1 MADRNLNIRVAF
13 SALNNMSRP
22 VNAARQSAAALASQ
36 INQTKTSIKGLER
49 QATSFDRLT
58 AANKKTTEQLAQAKE
73 QARQMAAAYGPLRQR
88 SAEQV
93 AALNQQRV
101 AIRQLTQQQK
111 GEQTQLNQLRAS
123 FYSEGIAISSA
134 SRATEQINQ
143 RTAQY
148 NRQLAEQQR
157 RLDAVNQ
164 AQARYSRAKE
174 TGEKMMSG
182 GMKTAAVGAATLAPV
197 AAAVKSYSSLEDAMK
212 GVAKQVNGLRDD
224 SGNRTPQYE
233 EMQRAIMDASEKL
246 PMANGAVDYAA
257 LVEGGARMGVANSD
271 DPWEKQ
277 KADLLAFASMAA
289 KASVAFELPADQ
301 LSESLGKIAGLY
313 KIPTQNIEQLG
324 DAINYLDDNAKSKGS
339 DIIDVLQRVGGL
351 ASQLDYKQAAALG
364 STFLTLGSPA
374 EVAASATNAMVRELS
389 IATVQSDKFLGA
401 LDEIGVNA
409 ERVQKSMSVDAMGT
423 IISVLEASKKLAP
436 DKQVAN
442 LTQIFGKEFGDDAQK
457 LANNLPELRR
467 QIELTQGAAA
477 KGSMNRES
485 DINKASLS
493 AQWQLTKTGAVNA
506 FSSAGE
512 TLREP
517 LMDIMLT
524 VSKVVGS
531 VRRWV
536 EANPAL
542 VGSIMKVTAAIGAL
556 LVVVGGLMLSIGA
569 VLGPMA
575 LVRLSFTTLAG
586 SGGVTPLI
594 GSLGKLSSTLRGLI
608 PSLSGVGRSIK
619 DWPALFRSAAS
630 GITQFSKQAI
640 GGLNTALMA
649 LSRGAVAAG
658 QGLFT
663 LFTRPMTA
671 ITWLGNGLRTL
682 ATSGFGALLNVGRT
696 VMMALGGGLS
706 LLLSPIGILVIALS
720 AAAIAVIKFWEPI
733 KAFFTG
739 FYTGLMSGL
748 QPLTSAFSTAFAPL
762 APLFDSIGN
771 AVGGVWEWFTKLF
784 EPIQFSNEALASC
797 TSAGETF
804 GKVVGNALSALTP
817 IIEGIARGIGWV
829 LEKLGAIPDATKAAQ
844 QAAESMHKDP
854 VVWEWDPQQKK
865 MVKKGWNWSPKDDQQ
880 KKTNQKQQQAIDQQK
895 KQESLIN
902 SLKGPANIV
911 PKMSSSLDKIAT
923 NTTEKKDGP
932 GEIVFKN
939 KQPYIPI
946 RGGYSE
952 PLKQA
957 QRQLPSLT
965 DWVTQ
970 QAGSLIA
977 SVTPWQVE
985 KPAARVPVS
994 ASPSAAS
1001 VAALMPAPGGD
1012 VYNLSFDFS
1021 GQKLDEESIIRRVR
1035 EELALAKQQADRRKR
1050 SQLIDHV

>member
-93 AALNQQRV
+93 AALNQQRA

-164 AQARYSRAKE
+164 AQARYSRTKE

-271 DPWEKQ
+271 DPWQKQ
-277 KADLLAFASMAA
+277 KADLLSFASMAA

-409 ERVQKSMSVDAMGT
+409 EKVQKSMSVDAMGT

-586 SGGVTPLI
+586 EGGIARLTGGVMRLGGAFQWLAGSPMQSLLSAGRMVFGPLI
-594 GSLGKLSSTLRGLI
+594 TLLAGISAPVWGLI
-608 PSLSGVGRSIK
+608 
-619 DWPALFRSAAS
+619 ALFA
-630 GITQFSKQAI
+630 
-640 GGLNTALMA
+640 
-649 LSRGAVAAG
+649 AVA
-658 QGLFT
+658 
-663 LFTRPMTA
+663 
-671 ITWLGNGLRTL
+671 
-682 ATSGFGALLNVGRT
+682 V
-696 VMMALGGGLS
+696 
-706 LLLSPIGILVIALS
+706 
-720 AAAIAVIKFWEPI
+720 AVIKFWQPI
-733 KAFFTG
+733 KAFFSG
-739 FYTGLMSGL
+739 FFTGLMAGL
-748 QPLTSAFSTAFAPL
+748 QPITQAFNAVFAPL
-762 APLFDSIGN
+762 APIFDSIGN
-771 AVGGVWEWFTKLF
+771 AISRVWEWFTKLL
-784 EPIQFSNEALASC
+784 EPIQFSSEALASC

-804 GKVVGNALSALTP
+804 GKVVGAAISALTLP
-817 IIEGIARGIGWV
+817 IQGVAKGLGWI
-829 LEKLGAIPDATKAAQ
+829 LEKLGAIPDAAKAAQ
-844 QAAESMHKDP
+844 QVAQQMTPEAVNNLADRFTTFAGDVQAITKESKKAEEK
-854 VVWEWDPQQKK
+854 
-865 MVKKGWNWSPKDDQQ
+865 
-880 KKTNQKQQQAIDQQK
+880 KKTDEQK
-895 KQESLIN
+895 KQDNLIN

-911 PKMSSSLDKIAT
+911 PKMSNSLDKIAT

-1012 VYNLSFDFS
+1012 VYNLNFDFS
-1021 GQKLDEESIIRRVR
+1021 GQKLDEETIIRRVR

>member
-93 AALNQQRV
+93 AALNQQRA

-134 SRATEQINQ
+134 SRATDQINQ

-182 GMKTAAVGAATLAPV
+182 GMKTAAAGAATLAPV

-277 KADLLAFASMAA
+277 KADLLSFASMAA

-364 STFLTLGSPA
+364 STFLTLGTPA

-389 IATVQSDKFLGA
+389 IATVQGKNFMQGLDALG
-401 LDEIGVNA
+401 LSA
-409 ERVQKSMSVDAMGT
+409 EKVQKSMSVDAMGT

-436 DKQVAN
+436 DQQVAN

-586 SGGVTPLI
+586 EGGIARLTGGVMRLGGAFQWLAGSPMQSLLSVGRMVFGPLI
-594 GSLGKLSSTLRGLI
+594 TLLAGISAPVWGLI
-608 PSLSGVGRSIK
+608 
-619 DWPALFRSAAS
+619 ALF
-630 GITQFSKQAI
+630 
-640 GGLNTALMA
+640 
-649 LSRGAVAAG
+649 
-658 QGLFT
+658 
-663 LFTRPMTA
+663 
-671 ITWLGNGLRTL
+671 
-682 ATSGFGALLNVGRT
+682 
-696 VMMALGGGLS
+696 
-706 LLLSPIGILVIALS
+706 
-720 AAAIAVIKFWEPI
+720 AAAAVAVIKFWQPI
-733 KAFFTG
+733 QAFFSGFFTG
-739 FYTGLMSGL
+739 LMAGL
-748 QPLTSAFSTAFAPL
+748 QPITQAFNAVFAPL
-762 APLFDSIGN
+762 APIFDSIGN
-771 AVGGVWEWFTKLF
+771 AISGVWEWFTKLL
-784 EPIQFSNEALASC
+784 EPIQFSSEALASC

-804 GKVVGNALSALTP
+804 GKVVGAAISALTLP
-817 IIEGIARGIGWV
+817 IQAVANGIGWI

-1012 VYNLSFDFS
+1012 VYNLNFDFS
-1021 GQKLDEESIIRRVR
+1021 GQKLDEETIIRRVR

-1050 SQLIDHV
+1050 SQLTDHV

>member
-93 AALNQQRV
+93 AALNQQRA

-123 FYSEGIAISSA
+123 FYSEGIAIRSA

-277 KADLLAFASMAA
+277 KADLLSFASMAA

-409 ERVQKSMSVDAMGT
+409 EKVQKSMSVDAMGT

-506 FSSAGE
+506 LSSAGE

-556 LVVVGGLMLSIGA
+556 LVVVGGLMLTIGA

-663 LFTRPMTA
+663 LITRPMTA
-671 ITWLGNGLRTL
+671 ITWFGNGLRTL

-784 EPIQFSNEALASC
+784 EPIQFSSEALASC

-994 ASPSAAS
+994 VSPSASS

-1012 VYNLSFDFS
+1012 VYNLNFDFS
-1021 GQKLDEESIIRRVR
+1021 GQKLDEETIIRRVR

-1050 SQLIDHV
+1050 SQLTDHV

>member
-93 AALNQQRV
+93 AALNQQRA

-134 SRATEQINQ
+134 SRATEQISQ

-277 KADLLAFASMAA
+277 KADLLSFASMAA

-364 STFLTLGSPA
+364 STFLTLGTPA

-389 IATVQSDKFLGA
+389 IATVQGKNFMQGLDALG
-401 LDEIGVNA
+401 LSA
-409 ERVQKSMSVDAMGT
+409 EKVQKSMSVDAMGT

-436 DKQVAN
+436 DQQVAN

-649 LSRGAVAAG
+649 LSRGAVVAG

-739 FYTGLMSGL
+739 FYTGL
-748 QPLTSAFSTAFAPL
+748 TAFNR
-762 APLFDSIGN
+762 SI
-771 AVGGVWEWFTKLF
+771 
-784 EPIQFSNEALASC
+784 
-797 TSAGETF
+797 
-804 GKVVGNALSALTP
+804 
-817 IIEGIARGIGWV
+817 
-829 LEKLGAIPDATKAAQ
+829 
-844 QAAESMHKDP
+844 
-854 VVWEWDPQQKK
+854 
-865 MVKKGWNWSPKDDQQ
+865 
-880 KKTNQKQQQAIDQQK
+880 
-895 KQESLIN
+895 
-902 SLKGPANIV
+902 
-911 PKMSSSLDKIAT
+911 
-923 NTTEKKDGP
+923 
-932 GEIVFKN
+932 
-939 KQPYIPI
+939 
-946 RGGYSE
+946 
-952 PLKQA
+952 
-957 QRQLPSLT
+957 
-965 DWVTQ
+965 
-970 QAGSLIA
+970 
-977 SVTPWQVE
+977 
-985 KPAARVPVS
+985 
-994 ASPSAAS
+994 
-1001 VAALMPAPGGD
+1001 
-1012 VYNLSFDFS
+1012 
-1021 GQKLDEESIIRRVR
+1021 
-1035 EELALAKQQADRRKR
+1035 
-1050 SQLIDHV
+1050 

>member
-93 AALNQQRV
+93 AALNQQRA

-271 DPWEKQ
+271 DPWQKQ

-409 ERVQKSMSVDAMGT
+409 EKVQKSMSVDAMGT

-586 SGGVTPLI
+586 EGGIARLTGGVMRLGGAFQWLAGSPMQSLLSVGRMVFGPLI
-594 GSLGKLSSTLRGLI
+594 TLLAGISAPVWGLI
-608 PSLSGVGRSIK
+608 
-619 DWPALFRSAAS
+619 ALFA
-630 GITQFSKQAI
+630 
-640 GGLNTALMA
+640 
-649 LSRGAVAAG
+649 AVA
-658 QGLFT
+658 
-663 LFTRPMTA
+663 
-671 ITWLGNGLRTL
+671 
-682 ATSGFGALLNVGRT
+682 V
-696 VMMALGGGLS
+696 
-706 LLLSPIGILVIALS
+706 
-720 AAAIAVIKFWEPI
+720 AVIKFWQPI
-733 KAFFTG
+733 KAFFSG
-739 FYTGLMSGL
+739 FFTGLMAGL
-748 QPLTSAFSTAFAPL
+748 QPITQAFNAVFAPL
-762 APLFDSIGN
+762 APIFDSIGN
-771 AVGGVWEWFTKLF
+771 AISGVWEWFTKLL

-804 GKVVGNALSALTP
+804 GKVVGAAISALTLP
-817 IIEGIARGIGWV
+817 IQGVAKGLGWI
-829 LEKLGAIPDATKAAQ
+829 LEKLGAIPDAAKAAQ
-844 QAAESMHKDP
+844 QVAQQMTPEAVNNLADRFTTFAGDVQAITKESKKAEEK
-854 VVWEWDPQQKK
+854 
-865 MVKKGWNWSPKDDQQ
+865 
-880 KKTNQKQQQAIDQQK
+880 KKTDEQK
-895 KQESLIN
+895 KQDNLIN

-911 PKMSSSLDKIAT
+911 PKMSNSLDKIAT
-923 NTTEKKDGP
+923 NTTEKKEGP

-1001 VAALMPAPGGD
+1001 VAALMPAQGGD
-1012 VYNLSFDFS
+1012 MFNIEININGS
-1021 GQKLDEESIIRRVR
+1021 GMDDQKLAQRIR
-1035 EELALAKQQADRRKR
+1035 EELTNAIQQANRRKR
-1050 SQLIDHV
+1050 SQLTDHA

>member
-93 AALNQQRV
+93 AALNQQRA

-409 ERVQKSMSVDAMGT
+409 EKVQKSMSVDAMGT

-586 SGGVTPLI
+586 EGGIARLTGGVMRLGGAFQWLAGSPMQALLSAGRMVFGPLI
-594 GSLGKLSSTLRGLI
+594 TLLAGISAPVWGLI
-608 PSLSGVGRSIK
+608 
-619 DWPALFRSAAS
+619 ALF
-630 GITQFSKQAI
+630 
-640 GGLNTALMA
+640 
-649 LSRGAVAAG
+649 
-658 QGLFT
+658 
-663 LFTRPMTA
+663 
-671 ITWLGNGLRTL
+671 
-682 ATSGFGALLNVGRT
+682 
-696 VMMALGGGLS
+696 
-706 LLLSPIGILVIALS
+706 
-720 AAAIAVIKFWEPI
+720 AAAAVAVIKFWEPI
-733 KAFFTG
+733 QAFFTG
-739 FYTGLMSGL
+739 FFNGIMTGL
-748 QPLTSAFSTAFAPL
+748 QPVFDAFNAVFAPL
-762 APLFDSIGN
+762 APIFDAIGS
-771 AVGGVWEWFTKLF
+771 AISGVWDWFTKLL
-784 EPIQFSNEALASC
+784 EPIKFSSDALETC
-797 TSAGETF
+797 TTVGETF
-804 GKVVGNALSALTP
+804 GRVLGTAISGLLWPLQKLM
-817 IIEGIARGIGWV
+817 EGVGWV
-829 LEKLGAIPDATKAAQ
+829 LEKLDLIPAGLDAANAK
-844 QAAESMHKDP
+844 AESLKKDP

-865 MVKKGWNWSPKDDQQ
+865 MVKKDWHWSPDKP
-880 KKTNQKQQQAIDQQK
+880 NQPKPPKPPITPKPVGIPDLMGAPN
-895 KQESLIN
+895 LT
-902 SLKGPANIV
+902 
-911 PKMSSSLDKIAT
+911 PKMSKSLDKIAD
-923 NTTEKKDGP
+923 NTGKMAAKDGP

-952 PLKQA
+952 PLKQV

-985 KPAARVPVS
+985 KPAARMPVS

-1012 VYNLSFDFS
+1012 VYNLNFDFS
-1021 GQKLDEESIIRRVR
+1021 GQKLDEETIIRRVR

-1050 SQLIDHV
+1050 SQLTDHV

>member
-93 AALNQQRV
+93 AALNQQRA

-111 GEQTQLNQLRAS
+111 GEQTQLNQLRAN

-271 DPWEKQ
+271 DPWQKQ
-277 KADLLAFASMAA
+277 KADLLSFASMAA

-364 STFLTLGSPA
+364 STFLTLGTPA

-389 IATVQSDKFLGA
+389 IATVQGKNFMQGLDALG
-401 LDEIGVNA
+401 LSA
-409 ERVQKSMSVDAMGT
+409 EKVQKSMSVDAMGT

-436 DKQVAN
+436 DQQIAN

-517 LMDIMLT
+517 LMDIMIT
-524 VSKVVGS
+524 VSEVVGS

-569 VLGPMA
+569 VLSPMA

-586 SGGVTPLI
+586 EEGIARLTGGVMRLGGAFQWLA
-594 GSLGKLSSTLRGLI
+594 GSPMQALLSAGRMVFGPIITLLAGISAPVWGLI
-608 PSLSGVGRSIK
+608 
-619 DWPALFRSAAS
+619 ALF
-630 GITQFSKQAI
+630 
-640 GGLNTALMA
+640 
-649 LSRGAVAAG
+649 
-658 QGLFT
+658 
-663 LFTRPMTA
+663 
-671 ITWLGNGLRTL
+671 
-682 ATSGFGALLNVGRT
+682 
-696 VMMALGGGLS
+696 
-706 LLLSPIGILVIALS
+706 
-720 AAAIAVIKFWEPI
+720 AAAAVAVIKFWQPI
-733 KAFFTG
+733 QAFFSGFFTG
-739 FYTGLMSGL
+739 LMAGL
-748 QPLTSAFSTAFAPL
+748 QPITQAFNAVFAPL
-762 APLFDSIGN
+762 APIFDSIGN
-771 AVGGVWEWFTKLF
+771 AISGVWEWFTKLL
-784 EPIQFSNEALASC
+784 EPIQFSSEALASC

-804 GKVVGNALSALTP
+804 GKVVGAAISALTLP
-817 IIEGIARGIGWV
+817 IQAVAKGLGWI
-829 LEKLGAIPDATKAAQ
+829 LEKLGAIPDAAKAAQ
-844 QAAESMHKDP
+844 QVAQQMTPEAVNNLADRVNAFSGDVQAVAKESKKAEEK
-854 VVWEWDPQQKK
+854 
-865 MVKKGWNWSPKDDQQ
+865 
-880 KKTNQKQQQAIDQQK
+880 KKTDEQK
-895 KQESLIN
+895 KQDNLIN

-1012 VYNLSFDFS
+1012 VYNLNFDFS
-1021 GQKLDEESIIRRVR
+1021 GQKLDEETIIRRVR

-1050 SQLIDHV
+1050 SQLTDHV

>member
-49 QATSFDRLT
+49 QATSFDRIT

-93 AALNQQRV
+93 AALNQQRA

-182 GMKTAAVGAATLAPV
+182 GMKTAAVGAATLVPV

-271 DPWEKQ
+271 DPWQKQ
-277 KADLLAFASMAA
+277 KADLLSFASMAA

-364 STFLTLGSPA
+364 STFLTLGTPA

-389 IATVQSDKFLGA
+389 IATVQGKNFMQGLDALG
-401 LDEIGVNA
+401 LSA
-409 ERVQKSMSVDAMGT
+409 EKVQKSMSVDAMGT

-436 DKQVAN
+436 DQQVAN

-512 TLREP
+512 TLRDP

-556 LVVVGGLMLSIGA
+556 LVVMGGLMLSIGA

-575 LVRLSFTTLAG
+575 LVRLSFTSLAGEGGIARLTGGVMRLGGAFQWLAG
-586 SGGVTPLI
+586 SPMQALLSAGRMVFGPLI
-594 GSLGKLSSTLRGLI
+594 TLLAGISAPVWGLI
-608 PSLSGVGRSIK
+608 
-619 DWPALFRSAAS
+619 ALFA
-630 GITQFSKQAI
+630 
-640 GGLNTALMA
+640 
-649 LSRGAVAAG
+649 AVA
-658 QGLFT
+658 
-663 LFTRPMTA
+663 
-671 ITWLGNGLRTL
+671 
-682 ATSGFGALLNVGRT
+682 V
-696 VMMALGGGLS
+696 
-706 LLLSPIGILVIALS
+706 
-720 AAAIAVIKFWEPI
+720 AVIKFWQPI
-733 KAFFTG
+733 KAFFSG
-739 FYTGLMSGL
+739 FFTGLMAGL
-748 QPLTSAFSTAFAPL
+748 QPITQSFNAVFAPL
-762 APLFDSIGN
+762 APIFNSIGN
-771 AVGGVWEWFTKLF
+771 AISGVWEWFTKLL
-784 EPIQFSNEALASC
+784 EPIQFSSEALASC

-804 GKVVGNALSALTP
+804 GKVVGAAISALTLP
-817 IIEGIARGIGWV
+817 IQAVAKGLGWI
-829 LEKLGAIPDATKAAQ
+829 LEKLGAIPDAAKAAQ
-844 QAAESMHKDP
+844 QVAQQMTPEAVNNLADRVNAFSGDVQAVAKESKKAEEK
-854 VVWEWDPQQKK
+854 
-865 MVKKGWNWSPKDDQQ
+865 
-880 KKTNQKQQQAIDQQK
+880 KKTDEQK
-895 KQESLIN
+895 KQDNLIN

-911 PKMSSSLDKIAT
+911 PKMSNSLDKIAT

-985 KPAARVPVS
+985 KPAARMPVS

-1012 VYNLSFDFS
+1012 VYNLNFDFS
-1021 GQKLDEESIIRRVR
+1021 GQKLDEETIIRRVR

-1050 SQLIDHV
+1050 SQLTDHV

>member
-13 SALNNMSRP
+13 SALNNMSHP

-93 AALNQQRV
+93 AALNQQRA

-123 FYSEGIAISSA
+123 FYSEGIAVSSA

-271 DPWEKQ
+271 DPWQKQ

-364 STFLTLGSPA
+364 STFLTLGTPA

-389 IATVQSDKFLGA
+389 IATVQGKNFMQGLDALG
-401 LDEIGVNA
+401 LSA
-409 ERVQKSMSVDAMGT
+409 EKVQKSMSVDAMGT

-436 DKQVAN
+436 DQQVAN

-542 VGSIMKVTAAIGAL
+542 VGSIMKITAAIGAL

-569 VLGPMA
+569 VLVPMA

-586 SGGVTPLI
+586 EGGIARLTGGVMRLGGAFQWLAGSPMQSLLSVGRMVFGPLI
-594 GSLGKLSSTLRGLI
+594 TLLAGISAPVWGLI
-608 PSLSGVGRSIK
+608 
-619 DWPALFRSAAS
+619 ALFA
-630 GITQFSKQAI
+630 
-640 GGLNTALMA
+640 
-649 LSRGAVAAG
+649 AVA
-658 QGLFT
+658 
-663 LFTRPMTA
+663 
-671 ITWLGNGLRTL
+671 
-682 ATSGFGALLNVGRT
+682 V
-696 VMMALGGGLS
+696 
-706 LLLSPIGILVIALS
+706 
-720 AAAIAVIKFWEPI
+720 AVIKFWQPI
-733 KAFFTG
+733 KAFFSG
-739 FYTGLMSGL
+739 FFTGLMAGL
-748 QPLTSAFSTAFAPL
+748 QPITQAFNAVFAPL
-762 APLFDSIGN
+762 APIFDSIGN
-771 AVGGVWEWFTKLF
+771 AISGVWEWFTKLL
-784 EPIQFSNEALASC
+784 EPIQFSSEALASC

-804 GKVVGNALSALTP
+804 GKVVGAAISALTLP
-817 IIEGIARGIGWV
+817 IQGVAKGLGWI
-829 LEKLGAIPDATKAAQ
+829 LEKLGAIPDAAKAAQ
-844 QAAESMHKDP
+844 QVAQQMTPEAVNNLADRFTTFAGDVQAITKESKKAEEK
-854 VVWEWDPQQKK
+854 
-865 MVKKGWNWSPKDDQQ
+865 
-880 KKTNQKQQQAIDQQK
+880 KKTDEQK
-895 KQESLIN
+895 KQDNLIN

-957 QRQLPSLT
+957 QHQLPSLT

-1050 SQLIDHV
+1050 SQLTDHV

>member
-93 AALNQQRV
+93 AALNQQRA

-157 RLDAVNQ
+157 RLDAVNH
-164 AQARYSRAKE
+164 AQARYSRSKE

-182 GMKTAAVGAATLAPV
+182 GMKTATVGAATLAPV

-224 SGNRTPQYE
+224 SGNRTPQYQ
-233 EMQRAIMDASEKL
+233 EMQRAIMEASEKL

-271 DPWEKQ
+271 DPWQKQ
-277 KADLLAFASMAA
+277 KADLLSFASMAA

-313 KIPTQNIEQLG
+313 KIPTQNIERLG
-324 DAINYLDDNAKSKGS
+324 DAINFLDDNAKSKGS
-339 DIIDVLQRVGGL
+339 DIIDVLQRIGGL
-351 ASQLDYKQAAALG
+351 ASQLDYSQAAALG
-364 STFLTLGSPA
+364 STFLTLGSTT

-401 LDEIGVNA
+401 LNEIGVNA
-409 ERVQKSMSVDAMGT
+409 EKVQKSMSVDAMGT

-477 KGSMNRES
+477 KGSMSRES

-524 VSKVVGS
+524 ASKVVGS

-586 SGGVTPLI
+586 EGGIARLSGGVMRLGGALQWLAGSPMQALSSAGRMVFGPLI
-594 GSLGKLSSTLRGLI
+594 TLLAGISAPVWGLI
-608 PSLSGVGRSIK
+608 
-619 DWPALFRSAAS
+619 ALFATAA
-630 GITQFSKQAI
+630 
-640 GGLNTALMA
+640 
-649 LSRGAVAAG
+649 V
-658 QGLFT
+658 
-663 LFTRPMTA
+663 
-671 ITWLGNGLRTL
+671 
-682 ATSGFGALLNVGRT
+682 
-696 VMMALGGGLS
+696 
-706 LLLSPIGILVIALS
+706 
-720 AAAIAVIKFWEPI
+720 AVIKFWQPI
-733 KAFFTG
+733 KAFFSG
-739 FYTGLMSGL
+739 FFTGLMAGL
-748 QPLTSAFSTAFAPL
+748 QPITQAFNAVFAPL
-762 APLFDSIGN
+762 APIFNSIGN
-771 AVGGVWEWFTKLF
+771 AISGVWEWFTKLL
-784 EPIQFSNEALASC
+784 EPIQFSSEALASC

-804 GKVVGNALSALTP
+804 GKVVGAAISALTLP
-817 IIEGIARGIGWV
+817 IQAVAKGLGWI
-829 LEKLGAIPDATKAAQ
+829 LEKLGAIPDAAKAAQ
-844 QAAESMHKDP
+844 QVAQQMAPDAVNNLADRVNAFSGDVQAVAKESKKAEEK
-854 VVWEWDPQQKK
+854 
-865 MVKKGWNWSPKDDQQ
+865 
-880 KKTNQKQQQAIDQQK
+880 KKTEEQK
-895 KQESLIN
+895 KQANLIN
-902 SLKGPANIV
+902 SLKGPANIA
-911 PKMSSSLDKIAT
+911 PKMSSSLDKIAA
-923 NTTEKKDGP
+923 NTDRKKDGP

-946 RGGYSE
+946 PGGYSE
-952 PLKQA
+952 PLKQT

-977 SVTPWQVE
+977 SVTPWQIE

-1012 VYNLSFDFS
+1012 VYNLNFDFS
-1021 GQKLDEESIIRRVR
+1021 GQKLDEETIIRRVR

-1050 SQLIDHV
+1050 SQLTDHI

>member
-22 VNAARQSAAALASQ
+22 VNAARQGAAALASQ

-93 AALNQQRV
+93 AALNQQRA

-277 KADLLAFASMAA
+277 KADLLSFASMAA

-389 IATVQSDKFLGA
+389 IATVQGKNFMQGLDALG
-401 LDEIGVNA
+401 LSA
-409 ERVQKSMSVDAMGT
+409 EKVQKSMSVDAMGT

-436 DKQVAN
+436 DQQVAN

-512 TLREP
+512 SLREP

-586 SGGVTPLI
+586 EGGIARLTGGVMRLGGAFQWLAGSPMQALLSAGRMVFGPLI
-594 GSLGKLSSTLRGLI
+594 TLLAGISAPVWGLI
-608 PSLSGVGRSIK
+608 
-619 DWPALFRSAAS
+619 ALF
-630 GITQFSKQAI
+630 
-640 GGLNTALMA
+640 
-649 LSRGAVAAG
+649 
-658 QGLFT
+658 
-663 LFTRPMTA
+663 
-671 ITWLGNGLRTL
+671 
-682 ATSGFGALLNVGRT
+682 
-696 VMMALGGGLS
+696 
-706 LLLSPIGILVIALS
+706 
-720 AAAIAVIKFWEPI
+720 AAAAVAVIKFWEPI
-733 KAFFTG
+733 QAFFTG
-739 FYTGLMSGL
+739 FFNGIMTGL
-748 QPLTSAFSTAFAPL
+748 QPVFDAFNAVFAPL
-762 APLFDSIGN
+762 APIFDAIGS
-771 AVGGVWEWFTKLF
+771 AISGVWDWFTKLL
-784 EPIQFSNEALASC
+784 EPIKFSSDALETC
-797 TSAGETF
+797 TTVGETF
-804 GKVVGNALSALTP
+804 GRVLGTAISGLLWPLQKLM
-817 IIEGIARGIGWV
+817 EGVGWV
-829 LEKLGAIPDATKAAQ
+829 LEKLDLIPAGLDAANAK
-844 QAAESMHKDP
+844 AESLKKDP

-865 MVKKGWNWSPKDDQQ
+865 MVKKDWHWSPDKP
-880 KKTNQKQQQAIDQQK
+880 NQPKPPKPPITPKPVGIPDLMGAPN
-895 KQESLIN
+895 LT
-902 SLKGPANIV
+902 
-911 PKMSSSLDKIAT
+911 PKMSKSLDKIAD
-923 NTTEKKDGP
+923 NTGKMAAKDGP

-1012 VYNLSFDFS
+1012 VYNLNFDFS
-1021 GQKLDEESIIRRVR
+1021 GQKLDEETIIRRVR

-1050 SQLIDHV
+1050 SQLTDHA

>member
-93 AALNQQRV
+93 AALNQQRA

-409 ERVQKSMSVDAMGT
+409 EKVQKSMSVDAMGT

-586 SGGVTPLI
+586 EGGIARLTGGVMRLGGAFQWLAGSPMQSLLSVGRMVFGPLI
-594 GSLGKLSSTLRGLI
+594 TLLAGISAPVWGLI
-608 PSLSGVGRSIK
+608 
-619 DWPALFRSAAS
+619 ALFA
-630 GITQFSKQAI
+630 
-640 GGLNTALMA
+640 
-649 LSRGAVAAG
+649 AVA
-658 QGLFT
+658 
-663 LFTRPMTA
+663 
-671 ITWLGNGLRTL
+671 
-682 ATSGFGALLNVGRT
+682 V
-696 VMMALGGGLS
+696 
-706 LLLSPIGILVIALS
+706 
-720 AAAIAVIKFWEPI
+720 AVIKFWQPI
-733 KAFFTG
+733 KAFFSGFFTG
-739 FYTGLMSGL
+739 MMAGL
-748 QPLTSAFSTAFAPL
+748 QPITQAFNAVFAPL
-762 APLFDSIGN
+762 TPIFDSIGN
-771 AVGGVWEWFTKLF
+771 AISGVWEWFTKLL
-784 EPIQFSNEALASC
+784 EPIQFSSEALASC

-804 GKVVGNALSALTP
+804 GKVVGAAISALTLP
-817 IIEGIARGIGWV
+817 IQGVAKGLGWI
-829 LEKLGAIPDATKAAQ
+829 LEKLGAIPDAAKAAQ
-844 QAAESMHKDP
+844 QVAQQMTPEAVNNLADRFTTFAGDVQAITKESKKAEEK
-854 VVWEWDPQQKK
+854 
-865 MVKKGWNWSPKDDQQ
+865 
-880 KKTNQKQQQAIDQQK
+880 KKTDEQK
-895 KQESLIN
+895 KQDNLIN

-923 NTTEKKDGP
+923 NTTEKKEGP
-932 GEIVFKN
+932 GKIVFKN

-1001 VAALMPAPGGD
+1001 VAALIPAPGGD

-1021 GQKLDEESIIRRVR
+1021 GQKLDEETIIRRVR

>member
-93 AALNQQRV
+93 AALNQQRA

-182 GMKTAAVGAATLAPV
+182 GMKSAAVGAATLAPV

-257 LVEGGARMGVANSD
+257 LVEGGARMGVANID

-277 KADLLAFASMAA
+277 KADLLSFASMAA

-364 STFLTLGSPA
+364 STFLTLGTPA

-389 IATVQSDKFLGA
+389 IATVQGKNFMQGLDALG
-401 LDEIGVNA
+401 LSA
-409 ERVQKSMSVDAMGT
+409 EKVQKSMSVDAMGT

-436 DKQVAN
+436 DQQVAN

-477 KGSMNRES
+477 KGSINRES

-586 SGGVTPLI
+586 EGGIARLTGGVMRLGGAFQWLAGSPMQALLSAGRMVFGPLI
-594 GSLGKLSSTLRGLI
+594 TLLAGISAPVWGLI
-608 PSLSGVGRSIK
+608 
-619 DWPALFRSAAS
+619 ALF
-630 GITQFSKQAI
+630 
-640 GGLNTALMA
+640 
-649 LSRGAVAAG
+649 
-658 QGLFT
+658 
-663 LFTRPMTA
+663 
-671 ITWLGNGLRTL
+671 
-682 ATSGFGALLNVGRT
+682 
-696 VMMALGGGLS
+696 
-706 LLLSPIGILVIALS
+706 S
-720 AAAIAVIKFWEPI
+720 AAAVAVIKFWQPI
-733 KAFFTG
+733 KAFFSG
-739 FYTGLMSGL
+739 FFTGLMAGL
-748 QPLTSAFSTAFAPL
+748 QPITQAFNAVFAPL
-762 APLFDSIGN
+762 APIFDSIGN
-771 AVGGVWEWFTKLF
+771 AISGVWEWFTKLL
-784 EPIQFSNEALASC
+784 EPIQFSSEALASC

-804 GKVVGNALSALTP
+804 GKVVGGAISALTLP
-817 IIEGIARGIGWV
+817 IQSVAKGLGWI
-829 LEKLGAIPDATKAAQ
+829 LEKLGAIPDAAKAAQ
-844 QAAESMHKDP
+844 QVAQQMTPEAVNNLADRVNAFSGDVQAVAKESKKAEEK
-854 VVWEWDPQQKK
+854 
-865 MVKKGWNWSPKDDQQ
+865 
-880 KKTNQKQQQAIDQQK
+880 KKTDEQK
-895 KQESLIN
+895 KQDNLIN

-1012 VYNLSFDFS
+1012 VYNLNFDFS
-1021 GQKLDEESIIRRVR
+1021 GQKLDEETIIRRVR

-1050 SQLIDHV
+1050 SQLTDHV

>member
-93 AALNQQRV
+93 AALNQQRA

-123 FYSEGIAISSA
+123 FYSEGIAIRSA

-277 KADLLAFASMAA
+277 KADLLSFASMAA

-409 ERVQKSMSVDAMGT
+409 EKVQKSMSVDAMGT

-506 FSSAGE
+506 LSSAG
-512 TLREP
+512 
-517 LMDIMLT
+517 
-524 VSKVVGS
+524 K
-531 VRRWV
+531 
-536 EANPAL
+536 
-542 VGSIMKVTAAIGAL
+542 
-556 LVVVGGLMLSIGA
+556 
-569 VLGPMA
+569 
-575 LVRLSFTTLAG
+575 
-586 SGGVTPLI
+586 
-594 GSLGKLSSTLRGLI
+594 
-608 PSLSGVGRSIK
+608 
-619 DWPALFRSAAS
+619 RSA
-630 GITQFSKQAI
+630 
-640 GGLNTALMA
+640 N
-649 LSRGAVAAG
+649 R
-658 QGLFT
+658 
-663 LFTRPMTA
+663 
-671 ITWLGNGLRTL
+671 
-682 ATSGFGALLNVGRT
+682 
-696 VMMALGGGLS
+696 
-706 LLLSPIGILVIALS
+706 
-720 AAAIAVIKFWEPI
+720 
-733 KAFFTG
+733 
-739 FYTGLMSGL
+739 
-748 QPLTSAFSTAFAPL
+748 
-762 APLFDSIGN
+762 
-771 AVGGVWEWFTKLF
+771 
-784 EPIQFSNEALASC
+784 
-797 TSAGETF
+797 
-804 GKVVGNALSALTP
+804 
-817 IIEGIARGIGWV
+817 
-829 LEKLGAIPDATKAAQ
+829 
-844 QAAESMHKDP
+844 
-854 VVWEWDPQQKK
+854 
-865 MVKKGWNWSPKDDQQ
+865 
-880 KKTNQKQQQAIDQQK
+880 
-895 KQESLIN
+895 
-902 SLKGPANIV
+902 
-911 PKMSSSLDKIAT
+911 
-923 NTTEKKDGP
+923 
-932 GEIVFKN
+932 
-939 KQPYIPI
+939 
-946 RGGYSE
+946 
-952 PLKQA
+952 
-957 QRQLPSLT
+957 
-965 DWVTQ
+965 
-970 QAGSLIA
+970 
-977 SVTPWQVE
+977 
-985 KPAARVPVS
+985 
-994 ASPSAAS
+994 
-1001 VAALMPAPGGD
+1001 
-1012 VYNLSFDFS
+1012 
-1021 GQKLDEESIIRRVR
+1021 
-1035 EELALAKQQADRRKR
+1035 
-1050 SQLIDHV
+1050 

>member
-93 AALNQQRV
+93 AALNQQRA

-174 TGEKMMSG
+174 TGEKMTSG

-271 DPWEKQ
+271 DPWQKQ
-277 KADLLAFASMAA
+277 KADLLSFASMAA

-364 STFLTLGSPA
+364 STFLTLGTPA

-389 IATVQSDKFLGA
+389 IATVQGKNFMQGLDALG
-401 LDEIGVNA
+401 LSA
-409 ERVQKSMSVDAMGT
+409 EKVQKSMSVDAMGT

-436 DKQVAN
+436 DQQVAN
-442 LTQIFGKEFGDDAQK
+442 LTQIFGKEFADDAQK

-512 TLREP
+512 TLRDP

-556 LVVVGGLMLSIGA
+556 LVVMGGLMLSIGA

-575 LVRLSFTTLAG
+575 LVRLSFTSLAWEGGIARLTGGVMRLGGAFQWLAG
-586 SGGVTPLI
+586 SPMQALLSAGRMVFGPLI
-594 GSLGKLSSTLRGLI
+594 TLLAGISAPVWGLI
-608 PSLSGVGRSIK
+608 
-619 DWPALFRSAAS
+619 ALFA
-630 GITQFSKQAI
+630 
-640 GGLNTALMA
+640 
-649 LSRGAVAAG
+649 AVA
-658 QGLFT
+658 
-663 LFTRPMTA
+663 
-671 ITWLGNGLRTL
+671 
-682 ATSGFGALLNVGRT
+682 V
-696 VMMALGGGLS
+696 
-706 LLLSPIGILVIALS
+706 
-720 AAAIAVIKFWEPI
+720 AVIKFWQPI
-733 KAFFTG
+733 KAFFSG
-739 FYTGLMSGL
+739 FFTGLMAGL
-748 QPLTSAFSTAFAPL
+748 QPITQSFNAVFAPL
-762 APLFDSIGN
+762 APIFNSIGN
-771 AVGGVWEWFTKLF
+771 AISGVWEWFTKLL
-784 EPIQFSNEALASC
+784 EPIQFSSEALASC

-804 GKVVGNALSALTP
+804 GKVVGAAISALTLP
-817 IIEGIARGIGWV
+817 IQAVAKGLGWI
-829 LEKLGAIPDATKAAQ
+829 LEKLGAIPDAAKAAQ
-844 QAAESMHKDP
+844 QVAQQMTPEAVNNLADRVNAFSGDVQAVAKESKKAEEK
-854 VVWEWDPQQKK
+854 
-865 MVKKGWNWSPKDDQQ
+865 
-880 KKTNQKQQQAIDQQK
+880 KKTDEQK
-895 KQESLIN
+895 KQDNLIN

-911 PKMSSSLDKIAT
+911 PKMSNSLDKIAT

-957 QRQLPSLT
+957 PRQLPSLT

-985 KPAARVPVS
+985 KPAARMPVS

-1012 VYNLSFDFS
+1012 VYNLNFDFS
-1021 GQKLDEESIIRRVR
+1021 GQKLDEETIIRRVR

-1050 SQLIDHV
+1050 SQLTDHV

>member
-22 VNAARQSAAALASQ
+22 VNAVRQSAAALASQ

-93 AALNQQRV
+93 AALNQQRA

-174 TGEKMMSG
+174 TGEKMTSG

-271 DPWEKQ
+271 DPWQKQ
-277 KADLLAFASMAA
+277 KADLLSFASMAA

-364 STFLTLGSPA
+364 STFLTLGTPA

-389 IATVQSDKFLGA
+389 IATVQGKNFMQGLDALG
-401 LDEIGVNA
+401 LSA
-409 ERVQKSMSVDAMGT
+409 EKVQKSMSVDAMGT

-436 DKQVAN
+436 DQQVAN

-512 TLREP
+512 TLRDP

-556 LVVVGGLMLSIGA
+556 LVVMGGLMLSIGA

-575 LVRLSFTTLAG
+575 LVRLSFTSLAWEGGIARLTGGVMRLGGAFQWLAG
-586 SGGVTPLI
+586 SPMQALLSAGRMVFGPLI
-594 GSLGKLSSTLRGLI
+594 TLLAGISAPVWGLI
-608 PSLSGVGRSIK
+608 
-619 DWPALFRSAAS
+619 ALFA
-630 GITQFSKQAI
+630 
-640 GGLNTALMA
+640 
-649 LSRGAVAAG
+649 AVA
-658 QGLFT
+658 
-663 LFTRPMTA
+663 
-671 ITWLGNGLRTL
+671 
-682 ATSGFGALLNVGRT
+682 V
-696 VMMALGGGLS
+696 
-706 LLLSPIGILVIALS
+706 
-720 AAAIAVIKFWEPI
+720 AVIKFWQPI
-733 KAFFTG
+733 KAFFSG
-739 FYTGLMSGL
+739 FFTGLMAGL
-748 QPLTSAFSTAFAPL
+748 QPITQSFNAVFAPL
-762 APLFDSIGN
+762 APIFNSIGN
-771 AVGGVWEWFTKLF
+771 AISGVWEWFTKLL
-784 EPIQFSNEALASC
+784 EPIQFSSEALASC

-804 GKVVGNALSALTP
+804 GKVVGAAISALTLP
-817 IIEGIARGIGWV
+817 IQAVAKGLGWI
-829 LEKLGAIPDATKAAQ
+829 LEKLGAIPDAAKAAQ
-844 QAAESMHKDP
+844 QVAQQMTPEAVNNLADRVNAFSGDVQAVAKESKKAEEK
-854 VVWEWDPQQKK
+854 
-865 MVKKGWNWSPKDDQQ
+865 
-880 KKTNQKQQQAIDQQK
+880 KKTDEQK
-895 KQESLIN
+895 KQDNLIN

-911 PKMSSSLDKIAT
+911 PKMSNSLDKIAT

-957 QRQLPSLT
+957 PRQLPSLT

-985 KPAARVPVS
+985 KPAARMPVS

-1012 VYNLSFDFS
+1012 VYNLNFDFS
-1021 GQKLDEESIIRRVR
+1021 GQKLDEETIIRRVR

-1050 SQLIDHV
+1050 SQLTDHV

>member
-93 AALNQQRV
+93 AALNQQRA

-277 KADLLAFASMAA
+277 KADLLSFTSMAA

-351 ASQLDYKQAAALG
+351 ASQLDYRQAAALG

-409 ERVQKSMSVDAMGT
+409 EKVQKSMSVDAMGT

-586 SGGVTPLI
+586 EGGIARLTGGVMRLGGAFQWLAGSPMQALLSVGRMVFGPLI
-594 GSLGKLSSTLRGLI
+594 TLLAGISAPVWGLI
-608 PSLSGVGRSIK
+608 
-619 DWPALFRSAAS
+619 ALF
-630 GITQFSKQAI
+630 
-640 GGLNTALMA
+640 
-649 LSRGAVAAG
+649 
-658 QGLFT
+658 
-663 LFTRPMTA
+663 
-671 ITWLGNGLRTL
+671 
-682 ATSGFGALLNVGRT
+682 
-696 VMMALGGGLS
+696 
-706 LLLSPIGILVIALS
+706 
-720 AAAIAVIKFWEPI
+720 AAAAVAVIKFWQPI
-733 KAFFTG
+733 KAFFSG
-739 FYTGLMSGL
+739 FFTGLMAGL
-748 QPLTSAFSTAFAPL
+748 QPITQAFNAVFAPL
-762 APLFDSIGN
+762 APIFNSIGN
-771 AVGGVWEWFTKLF
+771 AISGVWEWFTKLL
-784 EPIQFSNEALASC
+784 EPIQFSSEALASC

-804 GKVVGNALSALTP
+804 GKVVGAAISALTLP
-817 IIEGIARGIGWV
+817 IQAVAKGLGWI
-829 LEKLGAIPDATKAAQ
+829 LEKLGAIPDAAKAAQ
-844 QAAESMHKDP
+844 QVAQQMTPEAVNNLADRVNAFSGDVQAVAKESKKAEEK
-854 VVWEWDPQQKK
+854 
-865 MVKKGWNWSPKDDQQ
+865 
-880 KKTNQKQQQAIDQQK
+880 KKTDEQK
-895 KQESLIN
+895 KQDNLIN

-911 PKMSSSLDKIAT
+911 PKMSTSLDKIAT

-1012 VYNLSFDFS
+1012 VYNLNFDFS
-1021 GQKLDEESIIRRVR
+1021 GQKLDEETIIRRVR

-1050 SQLIDHV
+1050 SQLTDHV

>member
-93 AALNQQRV
+93 AALNQQRA

-174 TGEKMMSG
+174 TGEKMTSG

-271 DPWEKQ
+271 DPWQKQ
-277 KADLLAFASMAA
+277 KADLLSFASMAA

-364 STFLTLGSPA
+364 STFLTLGTPA

-389 IATVQSDKFLGA
+389 IATVQGKNFMQGLDALG
-401 LDEIGVNA
+401 LSA
-409 ERVQKSMSVDAMGT
+409 EKVQKSMSVDAMGT

-436 DKQVAN
+436 DQQVAN

-512 TLREP
+512 TLRDP

-556 LVVVGGLMLSIGA
+556 LVVMGGLMLSIGA

-575 LVRLSFTTLAG
+575 LVRLSFTSLAGEGGIARLTGGVMRLGGAFQWLAG
-586 SGGVTPLI
+586 SPMQALLSAGRMVFGPLI
-594 GSLGKLSSTLRGLI
+594 TLLAGISAPVWGLI
-608 PSLSGVGRSIK
+608 
-619 DWPALFRSAAS
+619 ALFA
-630 GITQFSKQAI
+630 
-640 GGLNTALMA
+640 
-649 LSRGAVAAG
+649 AVA
-658 QGLFT
+658 
-663 LFTRPMTA
+663 
-671 ITWLGNGLRTL
+671 
-682 ATSGFGALLNVGRT
+682 V
-696 VMMALGGGLS
+696 
-706 LLLSPIGILVIALS
+706 
-720 AAAIAVIKFWEPI
+720 AVIKFWQPI
-733 KAFFTG
+733 KAFFSG
-739 FYTGLMSGL
+739 FFTGLMAGL
-748 QPLTSAFSTAFAPL
+748 QPIMQSFNAVFAPL
-762 APLFDSIGN
+762 APIFNSIGN
-771 AVGGVWEWFTKLF
+771 AISGVWEWFTKLL
-784 EPIQFSNEALASC
+784 EPIQFSSEALASC

-804 GKVVGNALSALTP
+804 GKVVGAAISALTLP
-817 IIEGIARGIGWV
+817 IQAVAKGLGWI
-829 LEKLGAIPDATKAAQ
+829 LEKLGAIPDAAKAAQ
-844 QAAESMHKDP
+844 QVAQQMTPEAVNNLADRVNAFSGDVQAVAKESKKAEEK
-854 VVWEWDPQQKK
+854 
-865 MVKKGWNWSPKDDQQ
+865 
-880 KKTNQKQQQAIDQQK
+880 KKTDEQK
-895 KQESLIN
+895 KQDNLIN

-911 PKMSSSLDKIAT
+911 PKMSNSLDKIAT

-985 KPAARVPVS
+985 KPAARMPVS

-1012 VYNLSFDFS
+1012 VYNLNFDFS
-1021 GQKLDEESIIRRVR
+1021 GQKLDEETIIRRVR

-1050 SQLIDHV
+1050 SQLTDHV

>member
-93 AALNQQRV
+93 AALNQQRA

-271 DPWEKQ
+271 DPWQKQ
-277 KADLLAFASMAA
+277 KADLLSFASMAA

-351 ASQLDYKQAAALG
+351 ASQLDYRQAAALG
-364 STFLTLGSPA
+364 STFLTLGTPA

-389 IATVQSDKFLGA
+389 IATVQGKNFMQGLDALG
-401 LDEIGVNA
+401 LSA
-409 ERVQKSMSVDAMGT
+409 EKVQKSMSVDAMGT

-436 DKQVAN
+436 DQQVAN

-586 SGGVTPLI
+586 EGGIARLTGGVMRLGGAFQWLAGSPMQALLSAGRMVFGPLI
-594 GSLGKLSSTLRGLI
+594 TLLAGISAPVWGLI
-608 PSLSGVGRSIK
+608 
-619 DWPALFRSAAS
+619 ALF
-630 GITQFSKQAI
+630 
-640 GGLNTALMA
+640 
-649 LSRGAVAAG
+649 
-658 QGLFT
+658 
-663 LFTRPMTA
+663 
-671 ITWLGNGLRTL
+671 
-682 ATSGFGALLNVGRT
+682 
-696 VMMALGGGLS
+696 
-706 LLLSPIGILVIALS
+706 
-720 AAAIAVIKFWEPI
+720 AAAAVAVIKFWEPI
-733 KAFFTG
+733 QAFFTG
-739 FYTGLMSGL
+739 FFNGIMTGL
-748 QPLTSAFSTAFAPL
+748 QPVFDAFNAVFAPL
-762 APLFDSIGN
+762 APIFDAIGS
-771 AVGGVWEWFTKLF
+771 AISGVWDWFTKLL
-784 EPIQFSNEALASC
+784 EPIKFSSDALETC
-797 TSAGETF
+797 TTVGETF
-804 GKVVGNALSALTP
+804 GRVLGTAISGLLWPLQKLM
-817 IIEGIARGIGWV
+817 EGVGWV
-829 LEKLGAIPDATKAAQ
+829 LEKLDLIPAGLDAANAK
-844 QAAESMHKDP
+844 AESLKKDP

-865 MVKKGWNWSPKDDQQ
+865 MVKKDWHWSPDKP
-880 KKTNQKQQQAIDQQK
+880 NQPKPPKPPITPKPVGIPDLMGAPN
-895 KQESLIN
+895 LT
-902 SLKGPANIV
+902 
-911 PKMSSSLDKIAT
+911 PKMSKSLDKIAD
-923 NTTEKKDGP
+923 NTGKMAAKDGP

-1012 VYNLSFDFS
+1012 VYNLNFDFS
-1021 GQKLDEESIIRRVR
+1021 GQKLDEETIIRRVR

-1050 SQLIDHV
+1050 SQLTDHV

>member
-49 QATSFDRLT
+49 QAPSFARLT

-93 AALNQQRV
+93 AALNQQRA

-182 GMKTAAVGAATLAPV
+182 GMKTAAVGAATLVPV

-246 PMANGAVDYAA
+246 PMANGAVAYAA

-271 DPWEKQ
+271 DPWQKQ
-277 KADLLAFASMAA
+277 KADLLSFASMAA

-364 STFLTLGSPA
+364 STFLTLGTPA

-389 IATVQSDKFLGA
+389 IATVQGKNFMQGLDALG
-401 LDEIGVNA
+401 LSA
-409 ERVQKSMSVDAMGT
+409 EKVQKSMSVDAMGT

-436 DKQVAN
+436 DQQVAN

-512 TLREP
+512 TLRDP

-556 LVVVGGLMLSIGA
+556 LVVMGGLMLSIGA

-575 LVRLSFTTLAG
+575 LVRLSFTSLAGEGGIARLTGGVMRLGGAFQWLAG
-586 SGGVTPLI
+586 SPMQALLSAGRMVFGPLI
-594 GSLGKLSSTLRGLI
+594 TLLAGISAPVWGLI
-608 PSLSGVGRSIK
+608 
-619 DWPALFRSAAS
+619 ALFA
-630 GITQFSKQAI
+630 
-640 GGLNTALMA
+640 
-649 LSRGAVAAG
+649 AVA
-658 QGLFT
+658 
-663 LFTRPMTA
+663 
-671 ITWLGNGLRTL
+671 
-682 ATSGFGALLNVGRT
+682 V
-696 VMMALGGGLS
+696 
-706 LLLSPIGILVIALS
+706 
-720 AAAIAVIKFWEPI
+720 AVIKFWQPI
-733 KAFFTG
+733 KAFFSG
-739 FYTGLMSGL
+739 FFTGLMAGL
-748 QPLTSAFSTAFAPL
+748 QPITQSFNAVFAPL
-762 APLFDSIGN
+762 APIFNSIGN
-771 AVGGVWEWFTKLF
+771 AISGVWEWFTKLL
-784 EPIQFSNEALASC
+784 EPIQFSSEALASC

-804 GKVVGNALSALTP
+804 GKVVGAAISALTLP
-817 IIEGIARGIGWV
+817 IQAVAKGLGWI
-829 LEKLGAIPDATKAAQ
+829 LEKLGAIPDAAKAAQ
-844 QAAESMHKDP
+844 QVAQQMTPEAVNNLADRVNAFSGDVQAVAKESKKAEEK
-854 VVWEWDPQQKK
+854 
-865 MVKKGWNWSPKDDQQ
+865 
-880 KKTNQKQQQAIDQQK
+880 KKTDEQK
-895 KQESLIN
+895 KQDNLIN

-911 PKMSSSLDKIAT
+911 PKMSNSLDKIAT
-923 NTTEKKDGP
+923 NTPEKKDGP

-985 KPAARVPVS
+985 KPAARMPVS

-1012 VYNLSFDFS
+1012 VYNLNFDFS
-1021 GQKLDEESIIRRVR
+1021 GQKLDEETIIRRVR

-1050 SQLIDHV
+1050 SQLTDHV

>member
-1 MADRNLNIRVAF
+1 MADRNLNIMVAF

-36 INQTKTSIKGLER
+36 INQTKISIKGLER

-93 AALNQQRV
+93 AALNQQRA

-271 DPWEKQ
+271 DPWQKQ
-277 KADLLAFASMAA
+277 KADLLSFASMAA

-364 STFLTLGSPA
+364 STFLTLGTPA

-389 IATVQSDKFLGA
+389 IATVQGKNFMQGLDALG
-401 LDEIGVNA
+401 LSA
-409 ERVQKSMSVDAMGT
+409 EKVQKSMSVDAMDT

-436 DKQVAN
+436 DQQVAN

-512 TLREP
+512 TLRDP

-556 LVVVGGLMLSIGA
+556 LVVMGGLMLSIGA

-575 LVRLSFTTLAG
+575 LVRLSFTSLAGEGGIARLTGGVMRLGGAFQWLAG
-586 SGGVTPLI
+586 SPMQALLSAGRMVFGPLI
-594 GSLGKLSSTLRGLI
+594 TLLAGISAPVWGLI
-608 PSLSGVGRSIK
+608 
-619 DWPALFRSAAS
+619 ALFA
-630 GITQFSKQAI
+630 
-640 GGLNTALMA
+640 
-649 LSRGAVAAG
+649 AVA
-658 QGLFT
+658 
-663 LFTRPMTA
+663 
-671 ITWLGNGLRTL
+671 
-682 ATSGFGALLNVGRT
+682 V
-696 VMMALGGGLS
+696 
-706 LLLSPIGILVIALS
+706 
-720 AAAIAVIKFWEPI
+720 AVIKFWQPI
-733 KAFFTG
+733 KAFFSG
-739 FYTGLMSGL
+739 FFTGLMAGL
-748 QPLTSAFSTAFAPL
+748 QPITQSFNAVFAPL
-762 APLFDSIGN
+762 APIFNSIGN
-771 AVGGVWEWFTKLF
+771 AISGVWEWFTKLL
-784 EPIQFSNEALASC
+784 EPIQFSSEALASC

-804 GKVVGNALSALTP
+804 GKVVGAAISALTLP
-817 IIEGIARGIGWV
+817 IQAVAKGLGWI
-829 LEKLGAIPDATKAAQ
+829 LEKLGAIPDAAKAAQ
-844 QAAESMHKDP
+844 QVAQQMTPEAVNNLADRVNAFSGDVQAVAKESKKAEEK
-854 VVWEWDPQQKK
+854 
-865 MVKKGWNWSPKDDQQ
+865 
-880 KKTNQKQQQAIDQQK
+880 KKTDEQK
-895 KQESLIN
+895 KQDNLIN

-911 PKMSSSLDKIAT
+911 PKMSNSLDKIAT

-985 KPAARVPVS
+985 KPAARMPVS

-1012 VYNLSFDFS
+1012 VYNLNFDFS
-1021 GQKLDEESIIRRVR
+1021 GQKLDEETIIRRVR

-1050 SQLIDHV
+1050 SQLTDHV

>member
-93 AALNQQRV
+93 AALNQQRA

-123 FYSEGIAISSA
+123 FYSEGIAIRSA

-277 KADLLAFASMAA
+277 KADLLSFASMAA

-409 ERVQKSMSVDAMGT
+409 EKVQKSMSVDAMGT

-506 FSSAGE
+506 LSSAGE

-556 LVVVGGLMLSIGA
+556 LVVVGGLMLTIGA

-586 SGGVTPLI
+586 EGGIARLTGGVMRLGGAFQWLAGSPMQALLSAGRMVFGPLI
-594 GSLGKLSSTLRGLI
+594 TLLAGISAPVWGLI
-608 PSLSGVGRSIK
+608 
-619 DWPALFRSAAS
+619 ALF
-630 GITQFSKQAI
+630 
-640 GGLNTALMA
+640 
-649 LSRGAVAAG
+649 
-658 QGLFT
+658 
-663 LFTRPMTA
+663 
-671 ITWLGNGLRTL
+671 
-682 ATSGFGALLNVGRT
+682 
-696 VMMALGGGLS
+696 
-706 LLLSPIGILVIALS
+706 
-720 AAAIAVIKFWEPI
+720 AAAAVAVIKFWEPI
-733 KAFFTG
+733 QAFFTG
-739 FYTGLMSGL
+739 FFNGIMTGL
-748 QPLTSAFSTAFAPL
+748 QPVFDAFNAVFAPL
-762 APLFDSIGN
+762 APIFDAIGS
-771 AVGGVWEWFTKLF
+771 AISGVWDWFTKLL
-784 EPIQFSNEALASC
+784 EPIKFSSDALETC
-797 TSAGETF
+797 TTVGETF
-804 GKVVGNALSALTP
+804 GRVLGTAISGLLWPLQKLM
-817 IIEGIARGIGWV
+817 EGVGWV
-829 LEKLGAIPDATKAAQ
+829 LEKLDLIPAGLDAANAK
-844 QAAESMHKDP
+844 AESLKKDP

-865 MVKKGWNWSPKDDQQ
+865 MVKKGWHWSPDKP
-880 KKTNQKQQQAIDQQK
+880 NQPKPPKPPITPKPVGIPDLMGAPN
-895 KQESLIN
+895 LT
-902 SLKGPANIV
+902 
-911 PKMSSSLDKIAT
+911 PKMSKSLDKIAD
-923 NTTEKKDGP
+923 NTGKMAAKDGP

-965 DWVTQ
+965 DWVAQ

-1001 VAALMPAPGGD
+1001 VAALMPAQAGD
-1012 VYNLSFDFS
+1012 VYNLNFDFS
-1021 GQKLDEESIIRRVR
+1021 GQKLDEETIIRRVR

-1050 SQLIDHV
+1050 SQLTDHV

>member
-73 QARQMAAAYGPLRQR
+73 QARQMTAAYGPLRQR

-93 AALNQQRV
+93 AALNQQRA

-271 DPWEKQ
+271 DPWQKQ

-409 ERVQKSMSVDAMGT
+409 EKVQKSMSVDAMGT

-586 SGGVTPLI
+586 EGGIARLTGGVMRLGGAFQWLAGSPMQSLLSVGRMVFGPLI
-594 GSLGKLSSTLRGLI
+594 TLLAGISAPVWGLI
-608 PSLSGVGRSIK
+608 
-619 DWPALFRSAAS
+619 ALFA
-630 GITQFSKQAI
+630 
-640 GGLNTALMA
+640 
-649 LSRGAVAAG
+649 AVA
-658 QGLFT
+658 
-663 LFTRPMTA
+663 
-671 ITWLGNGLRTL
+671 
-682 ATSGFGALLNVGRT
+682 V
-696 VMMALGGGLS
+696 
-706 LLLSPIGILVIALS
+706 
-720 AAAIAVIKFWEPI
+720 AVIKFWQPI
-733 KAFFTG
+733 KAFFSG
-739 FYTGLMSGL
+739 FFTGLMAGL
-748 QPLTSAFSTAFAPL
+748 QPITQAFNAVFAPL
-762 APLFDSIGN
+762 APIFDSIGN
-771 AVGGVWEWFTKLF
+771 AISGVWEWFTKLL
-784 EPIQFSNEALASC
+784 EPIQFSSEALASC

-804 GKVVGNALSALTP
+804 GKVVGAAISALTLP
-817 IIEGIARGIGWV
+817 IQGVAKGLGWI
-829 LEKLGAIPDATKAAQ
+829 LEKLGAIPDAAKAAQ
-844 QAAESMHKDP
+844 QVAQQMTPEAVNNLADRFTTFAGDVQAITKESKKAEEK
-854 VVWEWDPQQKK
+854 
-865 MVKKGWNWSPKDDQQ
+865 
-880 KKTNQKQQQAIDQQK
+880 KKTDEQK
-895 KQESLIN
+895 KQDNLIN

-911 PKMSSSLDKIAT
+911 PKMSNSLDKIAT

-1012 VYNLSFDFS
+1012 VYNLNFDFS
-1021 GQKLDEESIIRRVR
+1021 GQKLDEETIIRRVR

-1050 SQLIDHV
+1050 SQLTDHV

>member
-93 AALNQQRV
+93 AALNQQRA

-271 DPWEKQ
+271 DPWQKQ
-277 KADLLAFASMAA
+277 KADLLSFASMAA

-364 STFLTLGSPA
+364 STFLTLGTPA

-389 IATVQSDKFLGA
+389 IATVQGKNFMQGLDALG
-401 LDEIGVNA
+401 LSA
-409 ERVQKSMSVDAMGT
+409 EKVQKSMSVDAMGT

-436 DKQVAN
+436 DQQVAN

-586 SGGVTPLI
+586 EGGIARLTGGVMRLGGAFQWLAGSPMQSLLSVGRMVFGPLI
-594 GSLGKLSSTLRGLI
+594 TLLAGISAPVWGLI
-608 PSLSGVGRSIK
+608 
-619 DWPALFRSAAS
+619 ALFA
-630 GITQFSKQAI
+630 
-640 GGLNTALMA
+640 
-649 LSRGAVAAG
+649 AVAV
-658 QGLFT
+658 
-663 LFTRPMTA
+663 A
-671 ITWLGNGLRTL
+671 I
-682 ATSGFGALLNVGRT
+682 
-696 VMMALGGGLS
+696 
-706 LLLSPIGILVIALS
+706 
-720 AAAIAVIKFWEPI
+720 IKFWQPI
-733 KAFFTG
+733 KAFFSG
-739 FYTGLMSGL
+739 FFTGLMAGL
-748 QPLTSAFSTAFAPL
+748 QPITQAFNAVFAPL
-762 APLFDSIGN
+762 APIFDSIGN
-771 AVGGVWEWFTKLF
+771 AISGVWEWFTKLL
-784 EPIQFSNEALASC
+784 EPIQFSSEALASC

-804 GKVVGNALSALTP
+804 GKVVGGAISALTLP
-817 IIEGIARGIGWV
+817 IQAVANGIGWI

-895 KQESLIN
+895 KQESLIS
-902 SLKGPANIV
+902 SLKGPAKIV

-1012 VYNLSFDFS
+1012 VYNLNFDFS
-1021 GQKLDEESIIRRVR
+1021 GQKLDEETIIRRVR

-1050 SQLIDHV
+1050 SQLTDHV

>member
-13 SALNNMSRP
+13 SALNNISRP

-93 AALNQQRV
+93 AALNQQRA

-277 KADLLAFASMAA
+277 KADLLSFASMAA

-364 STFLTLGSPA
+364 STFLTLGTPA

-389 IATVQSDKFLGA
+389 IATVQGKNFMQGLDALG
-401 LDEIGVNA
+401 LSA
-409 ERVQKSMSVDAMGT
+409 EKVQKSMSVDAMGT

-436 DKQVAN
+436 DQQVAN

-512 TLREP
+512 TLRDP

-556 LVVVGGLMLSIGA
+556 LVVVGGLMLTIGA

-586 SGGVTPLI
+586 EGGIARLTGGVMRLGGAFQWLAGSPMQALLSAGRMVFGPLI
-594 GSLGKLSSTLRGLI
+594 TLLAGISAPVWGLI
-608 PSLSGVGRSIK
+608 
-619 DWPALFRSAAS
+619 ALF
-630 GITQFSKQAI
+630 
-640 GGLNTALMA
+640 
-649 LSRGAVAAG
+649 
-658 QGLFT
+658 
-663 LFTRPMTA
+663 
-671 ITWLGNGLRTL
+671 
-682 ATSGFGALLNVGRT
+682 
-696 VMMALGGGLS
+696 
-706 LLLSPIGILVIALS
+706 
-720 AAAIAVIKFWEPI
+720 AAAAVAVIKFWQPI
-733 KAFFTG
+733 QAFFSGFFTG
-739 FYTGLMSGL
+739 LMAGL
-748 QPLTSAFSTAFAPL
+748 QPITQAFNAVFAPL
-762 APLFDSIGN
+762 APIFDSIGN
-771 AVGGVWEWFTKLF
+771 AISGVWEWFTKLL
-784 EPIQFSNEALASC
+784 EPIQFSSEALASC

-804 GKVVGNALSALTP
+804 GKVVGAAISALTLP
-817 IIEGIARGIGWV
+817 IQAVANGIGWI

-895 KQESLIN
+895 KQENLIN

-985 KPAARVPVS
+985 KPAARMPIS

-1012 VYNLSFDFS
+1012 VYNLNFDFS
-1021 GQKLDEESIIRRVR
+1021 GQKLDEETIIRRVR

-1050 SQLIDHV
+1050 SQLTDHV

>member
-93 AALNQQRV
+93 AALNQQRA

-134 SRATEQINQ
+134 SLATEQINQ

-277 KADLLAFASMAA
+277 KADLLSFASMAA

-364 STFLTLGSPA
+364 STFLTLGTPA

-389 IATVQSDKFLGA
+389 IATVQGKNFMQGLDALG
-401 LDEIGVNA
+401 LSA
-409 ERVQKSMSVDAMGT
+409 EKVQKSMSVDAMGT

-436 DKQVAN
+436 DQQVAN

-586 SGGVTPLI
+586 EGGIGRLTGGVMRLGGAFQWLAGSPMQALLSAGRMVFGPLI
-594 GSLGKLSSTLRGLI
+594 TLLAGISAPVWGLI
-608 PSLSGVGRSIK
+608 
-619 DWPALFRSAAS
+619 ALF
-630 GITQFSKQAI
+630 
-640 GGLNTALMA
+640 
-649 LSRGAVAAG
+649 
-658 QGLFT
+658 
-663 LFTRPMTA
+663 
-671 ITWLGNGLRTL
+671 
-682 ATSGFGALLNVGRT
+682 
-696 VMMALGGGLS
+696 
-706 LLLSPIGILVIALS
+706 
-720 AAAIAVIKFWEPI
+720 AAAAVAVIKFWQPI
-733 KAFFTG
+733 KAFFSG
-739 FYTGLMSGL
+739 FFTGLMAGL
-748 QPLTSAFSTAFAPL
+748 QPITQAFNAVFAPL
-762 APLFDSIGN
+762 APIFDSIGN
-771 AVGGVWEWFTKLF
+771 AISGVWEWFTKLL
-784 EPIQFSNEALASC
+784 EPIQFSSEALASC

-804 GKVVGNALSALTP
+804 GKVVGGAISALTLP
-817 IIEGIARGIGWV
+817 IQSVAKGLGWI
-829 LEKLGAIPDATKAAQ
+829 LEKLGAIPDAAKAAQ
-844 QAAESMHKDP
+844 QVAQQMTPEAVNNLADRVNAFSGDVQAVAKESKKAEEK
-854 VVWEWDPQQKK
+854 
-865 MVKKGWNWSPKDDQQ
+865 
-880 KKTNQKQQQAIDQQK
+880 KKTDEQK
-895 KQESLIN
+895 KQDNLIN

-985 KPAARVPVS
+985 KPTARVPVS

-1012 VYNLSFDFS
+1012 VYNLNFDFS
-1021 GQKLDEESIIRRVR
+1021 GQKLDEETIIRRVR

-1050 SQLIDHV
+1050 SQLTDHV

>member
-49 QATSFDRLT
+49 QATSFDHLT

-93 AALNQQRV
+93 AALNQQRA

-174 TGEKMMSG
+174 TGEKMTSG

-271 DPWEKQ
+271 DPWQKQ
-277 KADLLAFASMAA
+277 KADLLSFASMAA

-364 STFLTLGSPA
+364 STFLTLGTPA

-389 IATVQSDKFLGA
+389 IATVQGKNFMQGLDALG
-401 LDEIGVNA
+401 LSA
-409 ERVQKSMSVDAMGT
+409 EKVQKSMSVDAMGT

-436 DKQVAN
+436 DQQVAN

-512 TLREP
+512 TLRDP

-556 LVVVGGLMLSIGA
+556 LVVMGGLMLSIGA

-575 LVRLSFTTLAG
+575 LVRLSFTSLAGEGGIARLTGGVMRLGGAFQWLAG
-586 SGGVTPLI
+586 SPMQALLSAGRMVFGPLI
-594 GSLGKLSSTLRGLI
+594 TLLAGISAPVWGLI
-608 PSLSGVGRSIK
+608 
-619 DWPALFRSAAS
+619 ALFA
-630 GITQFSKQAI
+630 
-640 GGLNTALMA
+640 
-649 LSRGAVAAG
+649 AVA
-658 QGLFT
+658 
-663 LFTRPMTA
+663 
-671 ITWLGNGLRTL
+671 
-682 ATSGFGALLNVGRT
+682 V
-696 VMMALGGGLS
+696 
-706 LLLSPIGILVIALS
+706 
-720 AAAIAVIKFWEPI
+720 AVIKFWQPI
-733 KAFFTG
+733 KAFFSG
-739 FYTGLMSGL
+739 FFTGLMAGL
-748 QPLTSAFSTAFAPL
+748 QPITQSFNAVFAPL
-762 APLFDSIGN
+762 APIFNSIGN
-771 AVGGVWEWFTKLF
+771 AISGVWEWFTKLL
-784 EPIQFSNEALASC
+784 EPIQFSSEALASC

-804 GKVVGNALSALTP
+804 GKVVGAAISALTLP
-817 IIEGIARGIGWV
+817 IQAVAKGLGWI
-829 LEKLGAIPDATKAAQ
+829 LEKLGAIPDAAKAAQ
-844 QAAESMHKDP
+844 QVAQQMTPEAVNNLADRVNAFSGDVQAVAKESKKAEEK
-854 VVWEWDPQQKK
+854 
-865 MVKKGWNWSPKDDQQ
+865 
-880 KKTNQKQQQAIDQQK
+880 KKTDEQK
-895 KQESLIN
+895 KQDNLIN

-911 PKMSSSLDKIAT
+911 PKMSNSLDKIAT

-985 KPAARVPVS
+985 KPAARMPVS

-1012 VYNLSFDFS
+1012 VYNLNFDFS
-1021 GQKLDEESIIRRVR
+1021 GQKLDEETIIRRVR

-1050 SQLIDHV
+1050 SQLTDHV

>member
-93 AALNQQRV
+93 AALNQQRA

-182 GMKTAAVGAATLAPV
+182 GMKTAAVGAATLVPI

-271 DPWEKQ
+271 DPWQKQ
-277 KADLLAFASMAA
+277 KADLLSFASMAA

-364 STFLTLGSPA
+364 STFLTLGTPA

-389 IATVQSDKFLGA
+389 IATVQGKNFMQGLDALG
-401 LDEIGVNA
+401 LSA
-409 ERVQKSMSVDAMGT
+409 EKVQKSMSVDAMGT

-436 DKQVAN
+436 DQQVAN

-512 TLREP
+512 TLRDP

-556 LVVVGGLMLSIGA
+556 LVVMGGLMLSIGA

-575 LVRLSFTTLAG
+575 LVRLSFTSLAGEGGIARLTGGVMRLGGAFQWLAG
-586 SGGVTPLI
+586 SPMQALLSAGRMVFGPLI
-594 GSLGKLSSTLRGLI
+594 TLLAGISAPVWGLI
-608 PSLSGVGRSIK
+608 
-619 DWPALFRSAAS
+619 ALFA
-630 GITQFSKQAI
+630 
-640 GGLNTALMA
+640 
-649 LSRGAVAAG
+649 AVA
-658 QGLFT
+658 
-663 LFTRPMTA
+663 
-671 ITWLGNGLRTL
+671 
-682 ATSGFGALLNVGRT
+682 V
-696 VMMALGGGLS
+696 
-706 LLLSPIGILVIALS
+706 
-720 AAAIAVIKFWEPI
+720 AVIKFWQPI
-733 KAFFTG
+733 KAFFSG
-739 FYTGLMSGL
+739 FFTGLMAGL
-748 QPLTSAFSTAFAPL
+748 QPITQSFNAVFAPL
-762 APLFDSIGN
+762 APIFNSIGN
-771 AVGGVWEWFTKLF
+771 AISGVWEWFTKLL
-784 EPIQFSNEALASC
+784 EPIQFSSEALASC

-804 GKVVGNALSALTP
+804 GKVVGAAISALTLP
-817 IIEGIARGIGWV
+817 IQAVAKGLGWI
-829 LEKLGAIPDATKAAQ
+829 LEKLGAIPDAAKAAQ
-844 QAAESMHKDP
+844 QVAQQMTPEAVNNLADRVNAFSGDVQAVAKESKKAEEK
-854 VVWEWDPQQKK
+854 
-865 MVKKGWNWSPKDDQQ
+865 
-880 KKTNQKQQQAIDQQK
+880 KKTDEQK
-895 KQESLIN
+895 KQDNLIN

-911 PKMSSSLDKIAT
+911 PKMSNSLDKIAT

-985 KPAARVPVS
+985 KPAARMPVS

-1012 VYNLSFDFS
+1012 VYNLNFDFS
-1021 GQKLDEESIIRRVR
+1021 GQKLDEETIIRRVR

-1050 SQLIDHV
+1050 SQLTDHV

>member
-93 AALNQQRV
+93 AALNQQRA

-224 SGNRTPQYE
+224 SGNRTPLYE
-233 EMQRAIMDASEKL
+233 EMQQAIKDASEKL

-257 LVEGGARMGVANSD
+257 LVEGGARMGVANSN
-271 DPWEKQ
+271 DPWQKQ
-277 KADLLAFASMAA
+277 KADLLSFASMAA

-313 KIPTQNIEQLG
+313 NIPVQNIEQLG

-351 ASQLDYKQAAALG
+351 ANQLDYKQAAALG
-364 STFLTLGSPA
+364 STFLTLGTPA

-389 IATVQSDKFLGA
+389 IATVQGKNFMQGLDALG
-401 LDEIGVNA
+401 LSA
-409 ERVQKSMSVDAMGT
+409 EKVQKSMSVDAMGT
-423 IISVLEASKKLAP
+423 IISVLEASQKLG
-436 DKQVAN
+436 DNQVAT

-457 LANNLPELRR
+457 LANKLPELRR
-467 QIELTQGAAA
+467 QLELTQGVAA
-477 KGSMNRES
+477 KGSMQRES
-485 DINKASLS
+485 DINKDSLS
-493 AQWQLTKTGAVNA
+493 SQWQLTKTGTLNA
-506 FSSAGE
+506 LSAAGE
-512 TLREP
+512 TLRDP

-586 SGGVTPLI
+586 EGGIARLTGGVMRLGGAFQWLAGSPMQALLSAGRMVFGPLI
-594 GSLGKLSSTLRGLI
+594 TLLAGISAPVWGLI
-608 PSLSGVGRSIK
+608 
-619 DWPALFRSAAS
+619 ALF
-630 GITQFSKQAI
+630 
-640 GGLNTALMA
+640 
-649 LSRGAVAAG
+649 
-658 QGLFT
+658 
-663 LFTRPMTA
+663 
-671 ITWLGNGLRTL
+671 
-682 ATSGFGALLNVGRT
+682 
-696 VMMALGGGLS
+696 
-706 LLLSPIGILVIALS
+706 
-720 AAAIAVIKFWEPI
+720 AAAAVAVIKFWQPI
-733 KAFFTG
+733 KAFFSG
-739 FYTGLMSGL
+739 FFTGLMAGL
-748 QPLTSAFSTAFAPL
+748 QPITQAFNAVFAPL
-762 APLFDSIGN
+762 APIFDSIGN
-771 AVGGVWEWFTKLF
+771 AISGVWEWFTKLL
-784 EPIQFSNEALASC
+784 EPIQFSSEALASC

-804 GKVVGNALSALTP
+804 GNVVGAAISALTLP
-817 IIEGIARGIGWV
+817 IQAVAKGLGWI
-829 LEKLGAIPDATKAAQ
+829 LEKLGAIPDAAKAAQ
-844 QAAESMHKDP
+844 QVAQQMTPEAVNNLADRVNAFSGDVQAVAKESKKAEEK
-854 VVWEWDPQQKK
+854 
-865 MVKKGWNWSPKDDQQ
+865 
-880 KKTNQKQQQAIDQQK
+880 KKTDEQK
-895 KQESLIN
+895 KQDNLIN

-952 PLKQA
+952 PLKQT

-1012 VYNLSFDFS
+1012 VYNLNFDFS
-1021 GQKLDEESIIRRVR
+1021 GQKLDEETIIRRVR

>member
-93 AALNQQRV
+93 AALNQQRA

-401 LDEIGVNA
+401 LDEIGINA
-409 ERVQKSMSVDAMGT
+409 EKVQKSMSVDAMGT

-506 FSSAGE
+506 LSSAGE

-556 LVVVGGLMLSIGA
+556 LVVVGGLMLTIGA

-771 AVGGVWEWFTKLF
+771 AVGGVCEWFTKLF
-784 EPIQFSNEALASC
+784 EPIQFSSEALASC

-829 LEKLGAIPDATKAAQ
+829 LEKLGAIPDATKTAQ

-952 PLKQA
+952 PLKQV

-985 KPAARVPVS
+985 KPAARMPVS

-1012 VYNLSFDFS
+1012 VYNLNFDFS
-1021 GQKLDEESIIRRVR
+1021 GQKLDEETIIRRVR

-1050 SQLIDHV
+1050 SQLTDHV